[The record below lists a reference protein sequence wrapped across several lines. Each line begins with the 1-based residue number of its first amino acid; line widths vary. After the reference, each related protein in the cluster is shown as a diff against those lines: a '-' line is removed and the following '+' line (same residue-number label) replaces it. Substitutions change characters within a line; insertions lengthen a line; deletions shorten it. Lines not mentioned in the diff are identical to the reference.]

1 MYASSSR
8 AAARRRFWEHG
19 ADAFET
25 VMLLTGQ
32 GEAFNVGRFIL
43 SISPYVWA
51 NIGIGSC
58 IGLSV
63 VGAASYAPL
72 PRGHLPAQP

>member
-1 MYASSSR
+1 
-8 AAARRRFWEHG
+8 
-19 ADAFET
+19 
-25 VMLLTGQ
+25 MLLTGQ

-43 SISPYVWA
+43 SVSPYVWA

-63 VGAASYAPL
+63 VGAASYAP
-72 PRGHLPAQP
+72 PPHGHLSAQP